1 MCETKGIITEEAR
14 FHASKTIKKIY
25 WYVFF
30 SELVLWS
37 LLQWPLQF
45 GCKKIQQ
52 DAFQTFYENYNK
64 KMCILV
70 TQLACMKPKIAS
82 LTTK

>member
-14 FHASKTIKKIY
+14 FYASKTIKKIY

-30 SELVLWS
+30 RIGFVK
-37 LLQWPLQF
+37 PLTMA
-45 GCKKIQQ
+45 ITIWMQQ

-64 KMCILV
+64 KTCILV
-70 TQLACMKPKIAS
+70 IQLACMKPKIAS